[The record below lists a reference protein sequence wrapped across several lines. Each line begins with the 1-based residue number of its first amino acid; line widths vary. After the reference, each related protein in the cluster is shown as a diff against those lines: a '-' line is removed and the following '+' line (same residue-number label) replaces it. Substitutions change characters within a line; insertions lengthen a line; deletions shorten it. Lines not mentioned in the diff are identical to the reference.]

1 MKVCIEIDIYIY
13 QFVISLNVI
22 NSIKCNIYLLKL
34 HVFKQKKNNEKKDKQ
49 SNVNNENRFPK

>member
-34 HVFKQKKNNEKKDKQ
+34 HVFKQNKNNEKKDKQ
-49 SNVNNENRFPK
+49 SNVNNDNRFPK

>member
-1 MKVCIEIDIYIY
+1 MKVCIEIDI
-13 QFVISLNVI
+13 FVISLFNVI